1 MRHLENATSSSDD
14 EFRRDYNK
22 DSSSD
27 ASDVACET
35 AKFNVS
41 QGASHQQML
50 VSSSLPK
57 TIQKNSEGIYSL
69 FCKKSMVFETSLI
82 ITNKSLKKA
91 SFDLNAG
98 H

>member
-1 MRHLENATSSSDD
+1 MCESRNVQKLIILQHGRKFSREKCHPIVRHLENATSTSDD

-41 QGASHQQML
+41 QGTLQQ
-50 VSSSLPK
+50 
-57 TIQKNSEGIYSL
+57 Q
-69 FCKKSMVFETSLI
+69 F
-82 ITNKSLKKA
+82 
-91 SFDLNAG
+91 
-98 H
+98 